1 MFKCKGAKLM
11 TINSKI
17 KNLRK
22 QRNMNQAIIANALGI
37 TVQAYSMKEMGKRP
51 ITTNEVLII
60 SRVLEVPVG
69 NFFE

>member
-11 TINSKI
+11 TINLKI

>member
-1 MFKCKGAKLM
+1 M
-11 TINSKI
+11 TINMKI
-17 KNLRK
+17 KSLRNQK
-22 QRNMNQAIIANALGI
+22 NIKQAIIANALGI